1 MNNDRLI
8 NSLNKLEVSISELNT
23 QYASFHVVIDK
34 EQRAIES
41 SDLNEIEKI
50 VPEKVSVGHQIE
62 ASVQ

>member
-41 SDLNEIEKI
+41 SDLNEIEKLFL
-50 VPEKVSVGHQIE
+50 KK
-62 ASVQ
+62 